1 MKVFGKRTLTIDCSW
16 ELVDDSKLR
25 SKLKSFTDEQLVDY
39 CFENGKFE
47 EGHNHDPKFQIDYI
61 GFIIPGLIA
70 SWIDR
75 QGVARTISVILIE
88 SGIVHLFLML
98 LFKLNS

>member
-16 ELVDDSKLR
+16 ELVDDSKLS
-25 SKLKSFTDEQLVDY
+25 SKLISLTDKQLVDY

-61 GFIIPGLIA
+61 GEIGEDF
-70 SWIDR
+70 
-75 QGVARTISVILIE
+75 
-88 SGIVHLFLML
+88 
-98 LFKLNS
+98 

>member
-61 GFIIPGLIA
+61 L
-70 SWIDR
+70 
-75 QGVARTISVILIE
+75 T
-88 SGIVHLFLML
+88 FLVEPEYEFLENKMGWDAEYQMHHVL
-98 LFKLNS
+98 AIFDEL

>member
-39 CFENGKFE
+39 CFENGKF
-47 EGHNHDPKFQIDYI
+47 
-61 GFIIPGLIA
+61 
-70 SWIDR
+70 
-75 QGVARTISVILIE
+75 
-88 SGIVHLFLML
+88 
-98 LFKLNS
+98 

>member
-1 MKVFGKRTLTIDCSW
+1 MKVFVKRTLTIDCSW

-61 GFIIPGLIA
+61 GEIGEDF
-70 SWIDR
+70 
-75 QGVARTISVILIE
+75 
-88 SGIVHLFLML
+88 
-98 LFKLNS
+98 